1 MDIYIRNIDPGIKI
15 KLKENAKKKGISL
28 NEYVKN
34 ILETAALSIE
44 VTSLDDK
51 YSNLT
56 KELLSIYTGIIEKNT
71 SVIAENNYILFLVP
85 ILGYVYMTIILKNT
99 EEKWL
104 YTLYGE
110 KYKEYCDKVNRC
122 IPIIKIGKGRN

>member
-44 VTSLDDK
+44 ITSLDDK
-51 YSNLT
+51 YSNLI

-71 SVIAENNYILFLVP
+71 SVIAENNYILSKL
-85 ILGYVYMTIILKNT
+85 IK
-99 EEKWL
+99 EK
-104 YTLYGE
+104 
-110 KYKEYCDKVNRC
+110 
-122 IPIIKIGKGRN
+122 

>member
-15 KLKENAKKKGISL
+15 KLKENAKKKRISL

-71 SVIAENNYILFLVP
+71 SVIAENNYILSKL
-85 ILGYVYMTIILKNT
+85 IK
-99 EEKWL
+99 EK
-104 YTLYGE
+104 
-110 KYKEYCDKVNRC
+110 
-122 IPIIKIGKGRN
+122 

>member
-56 KELLSIYTGIIEKNT
+56 KELLSIYTGILEKNT
-71 SVIAENNYILFLVP
+71 SVIAENNYILSKL
-85 ILGYVYMTIILKNT
+85 IK
-99 EEKWL
+99 EK
-104 YTLYGE
+104 
-110 KYKEYCDKVNRC
+110 
-122 IPIIKIGKGRN
+122 

>member
-1 MDIYIRNIDPGIKI
+1 MILEL

-71 SVIAENNYILFLVP
+71 SVIAENNYILSKL
-85 ILGYVYMTIILKNT
+85 IK
-99 EEKWL
+99 EK
-104 YTLYGE
+104 
-110 KYKEYCDKVNRC
+110 
-122 IPIIKIGKGRN
+122 

>member
-34 ILETAALSIE
+34 ILETVALSIE

-71 SVIAENNYILFLVP
+71 SVIAENNYMLSKLI
-85 ILGYVYMTIILKNT
+85 K
-99 EEKWL
+99 EK
-104 YTLYGE
+104 
-110 KYKEYCDKVNRC
+110 
-122 IPIIKIGKGRN
+122 

>member
-28 NEYVKN
+28 NEYIKN

-44 VTSLDDK
+44 ITSLDDK

-71 SVIAENNYILFLVP
+71 SVIAENNYILSKL
-85 ILGYVYMTIILKNT
+85 IK
-99 EEKWL
+99 EK
-104 YTLYGE
+104 
-110 KYKEYCDKVNRC
+110 
-122 IPIIKIGKGRN
+122 

>member
-15 KLKENAKKKGISL
+15 KLKENAKKKGVSL
-28 NEYVKN
+28 NEYIKN

-44 VTSLDDK
+44 ITSLDDK

-71 SVIAENNYILFLVP
+71 SVIAENNYILSKL
-85 ILGYVYMTIILKNT
+85 IK
-99 EEKWL
+99 EK
-104 YTLYGE
+104 
-110 KYKEYCDKVNRC
+110 
-122 IPIIKIGKGRN
+122 

>member
-28 NEYVKN
+28 NKYIKN

-44 VTSLDDK
+44 ITSLDDK

-71 SVIAENNYILFLVP
+71 SVIAENNYILSKL
-85 ILGYVYMTIILKNT
+85 IK
-99 EEKWL
+99 EK
-104 YTLYGE
+104 
-110 KYKEYCDKVNRC
+110 
-122 IPIIKIGKGRN
+122 

>member
-56 KELLSIYTGIIEKNT
+56 KELLSIYTGMIEKNT
-71 SVIAENNYILFLVP
+71 NVIAENNYILSKL
-85 ILGYVYMTIILKNT
+85 IK
-99 EEKWL
+99 EK
-104 YTLYGE
+104 
-110 KYKEYCDKVNRC
+110 
-122 IPIIKIGKGRN
+122 

>member
-71 SVIAENNYILFLVP
+71 SVIAQNNYILSKL
-85 ILGYVYMTIILKNT
+85 IK
-99 EEKWL
+99 EK
-104 YTLYGE
+104 
-110 KYKEYCDKVNRC
+110 
-122 IPIIKIGKGRN
+122 

>member
-71 SVIAENNYILFLVP
+71 SVIAENNYILSKL
-85 ILGYVYMTIILKNT
+85 IK
-99 EEKWL
+99 EKQN
-104 YTLYGE
+104 G
-110 KYKEYCDKVNRC
+110 
-122 IPIIKIGKGRN
+122 

>member
-1 MDIYIRNIDPGIKI
+1 MDIYIRNIDPGIKM

-28 NEYVKN
+28 NEYIKN

-44 VTSLDDK
+44 ITSLDDK

-71 SVIAENNYILFLVP
+71 SVIAENNYILSKL
-85 ILGYVYMTIILKNT
+85 IK
-99 EEKWL
+99 EK
-104 YTLYGE
+104 
-110 KYKEYCDKVNRC
+110 
-122 IPIIKIGKGRN
+122 

>member
-56 KELLSIYTGIIEKNT
+56 KELLSIYTGIIEKNM
-71 SVIAENNYILFLVP
+71 SVIAENNYILSKL
-85 ILGYVYMTIILKNT
+85 IK
-99 EEKWL
+99 EK
-104 YTLYGE
+104 
-110 KYKEYCDKVNRC
+110 
-122 IPIIKIGKGRN
+122 

>member
-1 MDIYIRNIDPGIKI
+1 MDIYIRNIDPGLKI

-28 NEYVKN
+28 NEYIKN

-44 VTSLDDK
+44 ITSLDDK

-71 SVIAENNYILFLVP
+71 SVIAENNYILSKL
-85 ILGYVYMTIILKNT
+85 IK
-99 EEKWL
+99 EK
-104 YTLYGE
+104 
-110 KYKEYCDKVNRC
+110 
-122 IPIIKIGKGRN
+122 

>member
-34 ILETAALSIE
+34 RLETAALSME

-56 KELLSIYTGIIEKNT
+56 KELLSIYTGMIEKNT
-71 SVIAENNYILFLVP
+71 SVIAENNYILSKL
-85 ILGYVYMTIILKNT
+85 IK
-99 EEKWL
+99 EK
-104 YTLYGE
+104 
-110 KYKEYCDKVNRC
+110 
-122 IPIIKIGKGRN
+122 

>member
-15 KLKENAKKKGISL
+15 KLKENAKNKGISL

-44 VTSLDDK
+44 ITSLDDK

-71 SVIAENNYILFLVP
+71 SVIAENNYILSKL
-85 ILGYVYMTIILKNT
+85 IK
-99 EEKWL
+99 EK
-104 YTLYGE
+104 
-110 KYKEYCDKVNRC
+110 
-122 IPIIKIGKGRN
+122 

>member
-1 MDIYIRNIDPGIKI
+1 MDIYIRNIDPGIKV

-71 SVIAENNYILFLVP
+71 SVIAENNYILSKL
-85 ILGYVYMTIILKNT
+85 IK
-99 EEKWL
+99 EK
-104 YTLYGE
+104 
-110 KYKEYCDKVNRC
+110 
-122 IPIIKIGKGRN
+122 

>member
-28 NEYVKN
+28 NEYVKK

-44 VTSLDDK
+44 ITSLDDK

-71 SVIAENNYILFLVP
+71 SVIAENNYILSKL
-85 ILGYVYMTIILKNT
+85 IK
-99 EEKWL
+99 EK
-104 YTLYGE
+104 
-110 KYKEYCDKVNRC
+110 
-122 IPIIKIGKGRN
+122 

>member
-44 VTSLDDK
+44 ITSLDDK

-71 SVIAENNYILFLVP
+71 SVIAENNYILSKL
-85 ILGYVYMTIILKNT
+85 IK
-99 EEKWL
+99 EK
-104 YTLYGE
+104 
-110 KYKEYCDKVNRC
+110 
-122 IPIIKIGKGRN
+122 

>member
-56 KELLSIYTGIIEKNT
+56 KELLSIHRYN
-71 SVIAENNYILFLVP
+71 
-85 ILGYVYMTIILKNT
+85 
-99 EEKWL
+99 
-104 YTLYGE
+104 
-110 KYKEYCDKVNRC
+110 
-122 IPIIKIGKGRN
+122 

>member
-28 NEYVKN
+28 NEYIKN

-44 VTSLDDK
+44 ITSLDDK
-51 YSNLT
+51 YSNLI

-71 SVIAENNYILFLVP
+71 SVIAENNYILSKL
-85 ILGYVYMTIILKNT
+85 IK
-99 EEKWL
+99 EK
-104 YTLYGE
+104 
-110 KYKEYCDKVNRC
+110 
-122 IPIIKIGKGRN
+122 

>member
-1 MDIYIRNIDPGIKI
+1 MDIYIRNIDSGIKI

-34 ILETAALSIE
+34 ILETAAFSIE
-44 VTSLDDK
+44 VKSLDDK

-71 SVIAENNYILFLVP
+71 SVIAENNYILSKL
-85 ILGYVYMTIILKNT
+85 IK
-99 EEKWL
+99 EK
-104 YTLYGE
+104 
-110 KYKEYCDKVNRC
+110 
-122 IPIIKIGKGRN
+122 

>member
-34 ILETAALSIE
+34 ILETATLSIE

-71 SVIAENNYILFLVP
+71 SVIAENNYILSKL
-85 ILGYVYMTIILKNT
+85 IK
-99 EEKWL
+99 EK
-104 YTLYGE
+104 
-110 KYKEYCDKVNRC
+110 
-122 IPIIKIGKGRN
+122 

>member
-71 SVIAENNYILFLVP
+71 SVIAENNYMLSKLI
-85 ILGYVYMTIILKNT
+85 K
-99 EEKWL
+99 EK
-104 YTLYGE
+104 
-110 KYKEYCDKVNRC
+110 
-122 IPIIKIGKGRN
+122 

>member
-56 KELLSIYTGIIEKNT
+56 KELLSIYTGMIEKNT
-71 SVIAENNYILFLVP
+71 SVIAENNYILSKL
-85 ILGYVYMTIILKNT
+85 IK
-99 EEKWL
+99 EK
-104 YTLYGE
+104 
-110 KYKEYCDKVNRC
+110 
-122 IPIIKIGKGRN
+122 

>member
-1 MDIYIRNIDPGIKI
+1 MDIYIRNIDHGIKI

-71 SVIAENNYILFLVP
+71 SVIAENNYILSKL
-85 ILGYVYMTIILKNT
+85 IK
-99 EEKWL
+99 EK
-104 YTLYGE
+104 
-110 KYKEYCDKVNRC
+110 
-122 IPIIKIGKGRN
+122 

>member
-71 SVIAENNYILFLVP
+71 NVIAENNYILSKL
-85 ILGYVYMTIILKNT
+85 IK
-99 EEKWL
+99 EK
-104 YTLYGE
+104 
-110 KYKEYCDKVNRC
+110 
-122 IPIIKIGKGRN
+122 

>member
-34 ILETAALSIE
+34 ILETAVLSIE

-71 SVIAENNYILFLVP
+71 SVIAENNYILSKL
-85 ILGYVYMTIILKNT
+85 IK
-99 EEKWL
+99 EK
-104 YTLYGE
+104 
-110 KYKEYCDKVNRC
+110 
-122 IPIIKIGKGRN
+122 

>member
-44 VTSLDDK
+44 IISLDDK

-71 SVIAENNYILFLVP
+71 SVIAENNYILSKL
-85 ILGYVYMTIILKNT
+85 IK
-99 EEKWL
+99 EK
-104 YTLYGE
+104 
-110 KYKEYCDKVNRC
+110 
-122 IPIIKIGKGRN
+122 

>member
-28 NEYVKN
+28 NEYIKN

-44 VTSLDDK
+44 ITSLDDK

-56 KELLSIYTGIIEKNT
+56 KELLSIYTGIIKKNT
-71 SVIAENNYILFLVP
+71 SVIAENNYILSKL
-85 ILGYVYMTIILKNT
+85 IK
-99 EEKWL
+99 EK
-104 YTLYGE
+104 
-110 KYKEYCDKVNRC
+110 
-122 IPIIKIGKGRN
+122 

>member
-34 ILETAALSIE
+34 ILEIAALSIE

-71 SVIAENNYILFLVP
+71 SVIAENNYILSKL
-85 ILGYVYMTIILKNT
+85 IK
-99 EEKWL
+99 EK
-104 YTLYGE
+104 
-110 KYKEYCDKVNRC
+110 
-122 IPIIKIGKGRN
+122 

>member
-56 KELLSIYTGIIEKNT
+56 KELLSIYTGIIISIHALTRSATTRRMRNC
-71 SVIAENNYILFLVP
+71 N
-85 ILGYVYMTIILKNT
+85 
-99 EEKWL
+99 
-104 YTLYGE
+104 
-110 KYKEYCDKVNRC
+110 
-122 IPIIKIGKGRN
+122 GK

>member
-15 KLKENAKKKGISL
+15 KLKENAKKKEISL

-71 SVIAENNYILFLVP
+71 SVIAENNYILSKL
-85 ILGYVYMTIILKNT
+85 IK
-99 EEKWL
+99 EK
-104 YTLYGE
+104 
-110 KYKEYCDKVNRC
+110 
-122 IPIIKIGKGRN
+122 

>member
-34 ILETAALSIE
+34 ILETAALSLE

-71 SVIAENNYILFLVP
+71 SVIAENNYILSKL
-85 ILGYVYMTIILKNT
+85 IK
-99 EEKWL
+99 EK
-104 YTLYGE
+104 
-110 KYKEYCDKVNRC
+110 
-122 IPIIKIGKGRN
+122 

>member
-71 SVIAENNYILFLVP
+71 SVIAENNYIVSKL
-85 ILGYVYMTIILKNT
+85 IK
-99 EEKWL
+99 EK
-104 YTLYGE
+104 
-110 KYKEYCDKVNRC
+110 
-122 IPIIKIGKGRN
+122 

>member
-15 KLKENAKKKGISL
+15 KLKENAKNKGISL
-28 NEYVKN
+28 NEYVKK

-71 SVIAENNYILFLVP
+71 SVIAENNYILSKL
-85 ILGYVYMTIILKNT
+85 IK
-99 EEKWL
+99 EK
-104 YTLYGE
+104 
-110 KYKEYCDKVNRC
+110 
-122 IPIIKIGKGRN
+122 

>member
-56 KELLSIYTGIIEKNT
+56 KELLSIYTSIIEKNT
-71 SVIAENNYILFLVP
+71 SVIAENNYILSKL
-85 ILGYVYMTIILKNT
+85 IK
-99 EEKWL
+99 EK
-104 YTLYGE
+104 
-110 KYKEYCDKVNRC
+110 
-122 IPIIKIGKGRN
+122 

>member
-71 SVIAENNYILFLVP
+71 SVIAENNYIISKL
-85 ILGYVYMTIILKNT
+85 IK
-99 EEKWL
+99 EK
-104 YTLYGE
+104 
-110 KYKEYCDKVNRC
+110 
-122 IPIIKIGKGRN
+122 

>member
-34 ILETAALSIE
+34 ILETAALFIE

-71 SVIAENNYILFLVP
+71 SVIAENNYILSKL
-85 ILGYVYMTIILKNT
+85 IK
-99 EEKWL
+99 EK
-104 YTLYGE
+104 
-110 KYKEYCDKVNRC
+110 
-122 IPIIKIGKGRN
+122 